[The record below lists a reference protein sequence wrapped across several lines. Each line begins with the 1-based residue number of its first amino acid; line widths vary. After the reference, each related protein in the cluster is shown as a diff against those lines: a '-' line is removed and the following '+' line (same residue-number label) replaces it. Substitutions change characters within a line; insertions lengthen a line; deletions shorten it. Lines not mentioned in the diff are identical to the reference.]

1 VTHREKRKGSEKMS
15 SRAVRKALRMMQEED
30 LKKKLDP
37 PEQEEDDESEEEQ
50 TRGISNT
57 FAMVYPRLK
66 S

>member
-1 VTHREKRKGSEKMS
+1 VTHWEKRKGSEKMS
-15 SRAVRKALRMMQEED
+15 SRAVRKALRKMQQED

-37 PEQEEDDESEEEQ
+37 PEQEEDVESEEEQ
-50 TRGISNT
+50 TRGISNP